1 MESGSGE
8 GRLLGTWRV
17 TRPAIVATSCAICG
31 VEAPLERHFPRPL
44 HLMVSVP
51 TGPGGAEGQLDNL
64 LVLCANCHR
73 FEHSR
78 VSAEEVAKSD
88 LSSNDQALQV
98 LSGKSRTELG
108 RQVIS
113 PVCVAGVEALRRWFM
128 GDQGAVVEF
137 GAVWLGLGAQHKEA
151 IETALMGDWLVD
163 VDLTDTGIV
172 IASLNRE
179 IAHARAALKPLWERF
194 VGGQTLRM
202 LGEGGTRSGSE
213 TLAGLLAD
221 VGAQP
226 PDAQVLQQMHPSGQD
241 PCVAAVL
248 NTLGSGDRS
257 VAIAYA
263 QGADTWTQAA
273 ALVGAD
279 RPGSLGERVRRML
292 KHRGDQH
299 VRHAERA
306 TRESVGDRCGHG
318 GPRHQMA
325 DEISSVRLAGLA
337 YDTWVGKVGRGV

>member
-1 MESGSGE
+1 MESGSGV
-8 GRLLGTWRV
+8 RRMLGTLRV

-31 VEAPLERHFPRPL
+31 VEASLERHFPTPL
-44 HLMVSVP
+44 HLLVSVP
-51 TGPGGAEGQLDNL
+51 TGPGGAAGEFGNL

-98 LSGKSRTELG
+98 LSGKSGAELG

-151 IETALMGDWLVD
+151 VETALMSDWLVD
-163 VDLTDTGIV
+163 VDLTDTGTV

-179 IAHARAALKPLWERF
+179 VAHARAILKPLWDRF

-202 LGEGGTRSGSE
+202 LGEVGTRNGSE
-213 TLAGLLAD
+213 TLSGLLAD

-226 PDAQVLQQMHPSGQD
+226 PDVQVLQRMYPSGQD

-248 NTLGSGDRS
+248 DTLGLGDRS

-273 ALVGAD
+273 AIAGAD

-292 KHRGDQH
+292 KYRGEQH
-299 VRHAERA
+299 VRHAEHA
-306 TRESVGDRCGHG
+306 TWKSDGDRCAHG
-318 GPRHQMA
+318 GPLPQMA
-325 DEISSVRLAGLA
+325 GEISGVGPAGLTC
-337 YDTWVGKVGRGV
+337 DTWVGKVGRDA